1 MIPYKPK
8 AVQGPR
14 ADFLEQAGRLKTWCT
29 HALRFWAER
38 SADPRGGYAEHLNM
52 DGVPDFDHL
61 RRVRVQAR
69 QAYVYAHAAHVGWYE
84 GAKPACDHAWGFLTG
99 PGFGGGD
106 FIAASSVVRP
116 LGAKGCAH
124 LVRGDGAIH
133 DDMRDLYAQAFVLLA
148 GAWRYRAFGDEAA
161 LSIARETLGFI
172 NKYMAAPNGGW
183 YEALPPPESITRR
196 QNPHMHLFEAMLAL
210 YQATQDKLYLG
221 YADRL
226 FELFKEVFFHAE
238 TGGVIEY
245 FTSDWVPEQGNDNAG
260 GGPLEPGH
268 MMEWCWLLR
277 SYEKASG
284 VDVSLYAN
292 ALFDGAIKMGWNEKL
307 ELICNSVHI
316 DGRAANSNLRS
327 WGQTELIKA
336 SIAQAAAGDM
346 DKLVYASAAIRSMF
360 NTYLNVEVLG
370 GWADEL
376 DASGRIIST
385 TMPTSTFYHYFCA
398 ATEVDNLVQT
408 LQTMP

>member
-1 MIPYKPK
+1 MPK
-8 AVQGPR
+8 AASDTR
-14 ADFLEQAGRLKTWCT
+14 AEFLEQAARFKQWCV
-29 HALRFWAER
+29 HALSYWAEHA
-38 SADPRGGYAEHLNM
+38 ADPRGGYAEFLNM

-84 GAKPACDHAWGFLTG
+84 GAKPACDHAWDFLTG

-106 FIAASSVVRP
+106 FIAQAGKA

-124 LVRGDGAIH
+124 LVKGDGQMH

-161 LSIARETLGFI
+161 LAIANETLGFI
-172 NKYMAAPNGGW
+172 DKQMAAPNGGW
-183 YEALPPPESITRR
+183 YEALPAPASDMRR
-196 QNPHMHLFEAMLAL
+196 QNPHMHLFESMLAL
-210 YQATQDKLYLG
+210 YNATQDKRYLG
-221 YADRL
+221 YAD
-226 FELFKEVFFHAE
+226 ELFNLFKTVFFHE
-238 TGGVIEY
+238 PTGGVLEF
-245 FTSDWVPEQGNDNAG
+245 FTSDWQPAPGADNAA

-284 VDVSLYAN
+284 VDVSVYAN
-292 ALFDGAIKMGWNEKL
+292 AMFDGAIKLGWNEKL

-316 DGRAANSNLRS
+316 DGRPANSNLRS

-336 SIAQAAAGDM
+336 SVAQAAAGQS
-346 DKLVYASAAIRSMF
+346 DKLVYASAAIKSVF
-360 NTYLNVEVLG
+360 ETYLNVPVLG

-376 DASGRIIST
+376 DPTGRVISK

-398 ATEVDNLVQT
+398 ATEVDNLAQT
-408 LQTMP
+408 LQTKL

>member
-1 MIPYKPK
+1 MITYKPK
-8 AVQGPR
+8 DVQDPR
-14 ADFLEQAGRLKTWCT
+14 ADFLEQAARLKAWCR

-38 SADPRGGYAEHLNM
+38 AVDPRGGYAELLNM
-52 DGVPDFDHL
+52 DGTPDFAHM

-69 QAYVYAHAAHVGWYE
+69 QAYVYAHAAYLGWDE
-84 GAKPACDHAWGFLTG
+84 GAKPACDHAWNFLTG
-99 PGFGGGD
+99 PGFAGGD
-106 FIAASSVVRP
+106 FIAASDTLP

-124 LVRGDGAIH
+124 LVKGDGGIH

-148 GAWRYRAFGDEAA
+148 GAWRYRAFGDDTA
-161 LSIARETLGFI
+161 LSIAKEILGFI
-172 NKYMAAPNGGW
+172 DKHMAAPNGGW
-183 YEALPPPESITRR
+183 YEALPAPASSVRR

-226 FELFKEVFFHAE
+226 FDLFRDVFFHRE

-245 FTSDWVPEQGNDNAG
+245 FTPDWQPEQGVDNAQ

-292 ALFDGAIKMGWNEKL
+292 AMFDGGIRLGWNEKL

-316 DGRAANSNLRS
+316 DGRPANSNLRS

-336 SIAQAAAGDM
+336 SIAQAVAGDM
-346 DKLVYASAAIRSMF
+346 DKLFYASAAIKAIF
-360 NTYLNVEVLG
+360 ETYLNVPVLG

-376 DASGRIIST
+376 DASGQVISA

-398 ATEVDNLVQT
+398 ATEVDSFAQT